1 MSAPEAVAARPAAT
15 EQPAAAEQIRA
26 FFKPR
31 AADVDADRASIRESL
46 AVLGQHGLASLD
58 LEAAI
63 ELIGEVARFD
73 LASAFSAWAHR
84 MVTHY
89 VQLAPLGS
97 PVRGLLPDLATGRL
111 IGATALAAGTA
122 RYLSGTPL
130 PVRFR
135 READEIVIDGRVPWA
150 SNLLA
155 PFLVVTAAADESDDG
170 RAIVVAFT
178 DRTPGVTVDPPPDLL
193 ALQATGSS
201 SLTLGQVRLPV
212 EWIVADD
219 LTSFAERILPSFLL
233 LQSAFCRG
241 LASRALVEAERNF
254 GQASEIIRPDLEHV
268 LHAVDDAEHDLR
280 ELAGRVTDATRATR
294 SRTAGDGL
302 IPIAELLRIRLRW
315 AHLARDAVRLELLT
329 AGGRGYLRGSGTA
342 RRVRE
347 AAFLPIQ
354 APTEVQLQWSL
365 SRFA

>member
-1 MSAPEAVAARPAAT
+1 MSAPEAVAARPDTAD
-15 EQPAAAEQIRA
+15 QIRA
-26 FFKPR
+26 FFEPR
-31 AADVDADRASIRESL
+31 AADIDADQASIRDGL
-46 AVLGQHGLASLD
+46 AVLGQHGLATVDLD
-58 LEAAI
+58 AAI

-89 VQLAPLGS
+89 VKLAPTGS
-97 PVRGLLPDLATGRL
+97 PVRGLLPDLATGQL

-155 PFLVVTAAADESDDG
+155 PFLVVTAAADVADEG

-178 DRTPGVTVDPPPDLL
+178 DRTPGVTVEPHPDLL

-201 SLTLGQVRLPV
+201 SLTLGEVRLPV
-212 EWIVADD
+212 GSIVSDD

-241 LASRALVEAERNF
+241 LAGRALDEAERNF
-254 GQASEIIRPDLEHV
+254 GPASEIIRPDLEQV
-268 LHAVDDAEHDLR
+268 LRAVDDAERDLR
-280 ELAGRVTDATRATR
+280 QLTGRVTDATRATR
-294 SRTAGDGL
+294 SRTGSDGL
-302 IPIAELLRIRLRW
+302 IPIAELLRVRLRW